1 MKDESQKTNIKIDS
15 GEGQK
20 DHYKSIQ
27 KISYANTKGQ
37 QFKLTEV
44 IYFTLLFYFTRNRK
58 KILWLLTPFLEVIK
72 IIIFKVKLKI
82 ITNSQHKVYY

>member
-44 IYFTLLFYFTRNRK
+44 IYFILLFYFYK
-58 KILWLLTPFLEVIK
+58 E
-72 IIIFKVKLKI
+72 
-82 ITNSQHKVYY
+82 